1 MFINYSGRPHLQ
13 PFHGKALP
21 LEIADHHAPYPS
33 IFIIHEMRVRGFH
46 PFQPMAP
53 IIPAGNPWQDW
64 ILSDG
69 IFDDTSGSFKRGKPQ
84 RGGQKGLKD
93 ASGRTQFPPAT
104 AGTGGASSGGR
115 TVSLN
120 AGVIE
125 QILAA
130 TRASASWK
138 ACMEEGTRWTGTTE
152 ENIQKYVSSNSI

>member
-1 MFINYSGRPHLQ
+1 
-13 PFHGKALP
+13 
-21 LEIADHHAPYPS
+21 
-33 IFIIHEMRVRGFH
+33 
-46 PFQPMAP
+46 MAP
-53 IIPAGNPWQDW
+53 IIPTGNPWQDW

-69 IFDDTSGSFKRGKPQ
+69 ILDNASGSFKREKPKSD
-84 RGGQKGLKD
+84 GQKGSKD
-93 ASGRTQFPPAT
+93 ASGRQESQFQPAT

-115 TVSLN
+115 AVPLN

-152 ENIQKYVSSNSI
+152 ENIQKYVASNSI